1 MSQFDEVIAAC
12 KTQMTS
18 CGIDCDE
25 ALLKAIAQRLLRRPR
40 SARLRLIA
48 KGLGPSI
55 YDSDGKLVA
64 ATAPAEIETVKTNFI
79 AGKLGVSG
87 DAAEAAITYAIEKIG
102 ASNRQKLRPVFY
114 YLIVKNLGKES
125 VFV

>member
-25 ALLKAIAQRLLRRPR
+25 ALLKAIA
-40 SARLRLIA
+40 

-64 ATAPAEIETVKTNFI
+64 ATDPAEIETVKTNFL
-79 AGKLGVSG
+79 AGKLGVEG

>member
-1 MSQFDEVIAAC
+1 MSKFDEAIEAC
-12 KTQMTS
+12 KTQMAS

-25 ALLKAIAQRLLRRPR
+25 ALLKAIAK
-40 SARLRLIA
+40 S
-48 KGLGPSI
+48 LGPSI
-55 YDSDGKLVA
+55 YNQDAKLVA
-64 ATAPAEIETVKTNFI
+64 ANDPAEMDTVRSNFI

>member
-1 MSQFDEVIAAC
+1 M
-12 KTQMTS
+12 
-18 CGIDCDE
+18 
-25 ALLKAIAQRLLRRPR
+25 
-40 SARLRLIA
+40 
-48 KGLGPSI
+48 
-55 YDSDGKLVA
+55 A

-79 AGKLGVSG
+79 AGKRGVEG
-87 DAAEAAITYAIEKIG
+87 DAAEAAIAYAIEKIG